1 MSEALIAHLA
11 PFAEAEGLTVWQ
23 VAEMVKGS
31 PYKAAVRPAWRAI
44 FRFCRTSTALS
55 ISDIARMLGR
65 EKDLTATEIAFLKTK
80 IK

>member
-1 MSEALIAHLA
+1 MTDVFKYYFK
-11 PFAEAEGLTVWQ
+11 PFADDEGLTVWQ

>member
-23 VAEMVKGS
+23 VAEIVNGCIDKKDVC
-31 PYKAAVRPAWRAI
+31 PPCRAV
-44 FRFCRTSTALS
+44 FLFCRTSTVLS
-55 ISDIARMLGR
+55 VSDIARMLGR
-65 EKDLTATEIAFLKTK
+65 ENDLTATEIAFLKSK

>member
-1 MSEALIAHLA
+1 MTDTLKYYFK
-11 PFAEAEGLTVWQ
+11 PFAAGEGLTVWQ

-31 PYKAAVRPAWRAI
+31 PYKAAGRPAWRAI